1 MITQEVKFEFG
12 IAITSWFF
20 LILSKVA
27 NLLPEFQAVAVL
39 LAILSSFIT
48 ILINLPK
55 LVFIIKKLFR

>member
-12 IAITSWFF
+12 IAITSWIF

-27 NLLPEFQAVAVL
+27 DLLPEFQAVAVL

-55 LVFIIKKLFR
+55 LILIIKKLFR

>member
-12 IAITSWFF
+12 IAITSWIF

-55 LVFIIKKLFR
+55 LIFIIKKLFR

>member
-12 IAITSWFF
+12 IAITSWIF

-27 NLLPEFQAVAVL
+27 DLLPEFQALAVL
-39 LAILSSFIT
+39 LAILSSFVT

-55 LVFIIKKLFR
+55 LVFIVKKLFR

>member
-12 IAITSWFF
+12 IAITSWIF

-27 NLLPEFQAVAVL
+27 DLLPEFQAVAVL

-55 LVFIIKKLFR
+55 LVFIVKKLFR

>member
-12 IAITSWFF
+12 IAITSWIF

-27 NLLPEFQAVAVL
+27 DLLPEFQAVAVL

-55 LVFIIKKLFR
+55 LVFIVKKLFK